1 MTVAEM
7 GEGEQSLPTCA
18 QAPPP
23 GAETTAVFPQ
33 TGGEEA
39 EGRTGH
45 VQPGGVNKHVKPLVE
60 TDFLVENPST
70 RGFTPVSGQ
79 PASCRSRMK
88 TLLGY
93 RSGAC
98 EPRRR
103 GSSWLS

>member
-1 MTVAEM
+1 M

-70 RGFTPVSGQ
+70 RGFTLCQANPQ
-79 PASCRSRMK
+79 A
-88 TLLGY
+88 
-93 RSGAC
+93 A
-98 EPRRR
+98 EAE
-103 GSSWLS
+103 